1 MFLKAPGFN
10 TLTAHV
16 ICRSMIRLET
26 KTRRVIAGLAVLLLH
41 GLLSPTAGADEAP
54 GHDPTGERTA
64 FIEQRLDEGRKAAWR
79 WQTGWTSVYAGVAV
93 VQGTMA
99 ITDGDHDERVVNGVG
114 ALRAI
119 AALTL
124 IRMRPDPGRHGADP
138 VRSAGPEGSR
148 ERLEAAVA
156 LLRASAHHADRRY
169 SIRRHALNVGLNAFF
184 GGLVW
189 AFGDSDDAI
198 TSTLL
203 GIAGGEAALLSRSR
217 QPIRNLQDYRS
228 RFPDR
233 VEWALVPRAGGIG
246 FEVRF

>member
-1 MFLKAPGFN
+1 MR
-10 TLTAHV
+10 TLD
-16 ICRSMIRLET
+16 S
-26 KTRRVIAGLAVLLLH
+26 RRTGALAGVTVTLLSALLYGVAGAEELLH
-41 GLLSPTAGADEAP
+41 PDPVAD
-54 GHDPTGERTA
+54 RTA

-138 VRSAGPEGSR
+138 VRAAGPAGSR
-148 ERLEAAVA
+148 ERLEAAET
-156 LLRASAHHADRRY
+156 LLRDSAHHADRRY
-169 SIRRHALNVGLNAFF
+169 SVRRHALNVGLNAFF

-217 QPIRNLQDYRS
+217 QPIRNLKDYRS
-228 RFPDR
+228 RYPDR
-233 VEWALVPRAGGIG
+233 IEWTVVPRAGGIG
-246 FEVRF
+246 FVARF